1 MALPMKPGARPFQ
14 FRSGGQFFWK
24 GMSTKTDLGAQPP
37 DRPRLLLNGRVVGG
51 HIMARPPVK
60 TVAGLVPFDHTH
72 DSMPWSPTFLT
83 EHHSYN
89 GVRLWW
95 GGKALVKFPN
105 TQDPDYAGVAGFID
119 TDYDVE
125 NQAVAVYQHQIP
137 FVPIVER
144 FANSIYIGDY
154 EALRRVYRIQPE
166 TGFFKG
172 SSVIRAPSDEVVAS
186 YSGRITTALHN
197 HEGKLYYAI
206 ADPTAGVNGEI
217 WSWDGQQQIKEHTLG
232 VPGANGVAMQTYQ
245 NSLVVT
251 IRGWGGIEVKSPTGV
266 WTTHALVGF
275 DPSGYMNSMAELK
288 NKLYIVDGGTKIF
301 SWDGTTL
308 ALEHTIET
316 VVQNVTAA
324 INPEKVNCCVA
335 FNGRLYY
342 FWQEFI
348 SANPSIACFPWIGM
362 HDPDT
367 TDPVYAWHDDYKMLG
382 TGLNGAYSTRT
393 GTDVHADGDHFTL
406 GGGEWTAAAVYRQ
419 RIIAVYGDLTFSHAM
434 ENNPFSTWSTISI
447 YSAAWNAGGSA
458 SPLHPRGIAGWTGGG
473 SWSTQ
478 APSISYLKA
487 L

>member
-1 MALPMKPGARPFQ
+1 MTLPMKPGARPFQ

-37 DRPRLLLNGRVVGG
+37 DRPRLLLNGRVIGG

-72 DSMPWSPTFLT
+72 DSAPWAPTFLT

-95 GGKALVKFPN
+95 GAKASVDFPN
-105 TQDPDYAGVAGFID
+105 TLDPEYAGVAGFID
-119 TDYDVE
+119 TDFDIE
-125 NQAVAVYQHQIP
+125 NQAVAVYSHTIP

-166 TGFFKG
+166 TGFSKG
-172 SSVIRAPSDEVVAS
+172 SAVIRAPSDEVVAS

-206 ADPTAGVNGEI
+206 SDPTAVVNGEI
-217 WSWDGQQQIKEHTLG
+217 WSWDGQQQIKVHTLG
-232 VPGANGVAMQTYQ
+232 VPGVNGIAMHTYQ

-275 DPSGYMNSMAELK
+275 NPSGYMNSMAELK

-316 VVQNVTAA
+316 VISNVKVA

-342 FWQEFI
+342 FWREFI

-367 TDPVYAWHDDYKMLG
+367 TDPVYAWDDDYKQILIDVP
-382 TGLNGAYSTRT
+382 YPTRT
-393 GTDVHADGDHFTL
+393 GTDVHADGDHPVMGDVT
-406 GGGEWTAAAVYRQ
+406 WTAAAVYRQ
-419 RIIAVYGDLTFSHAM
+419 RIVAMIKGYYLVSHTI
-434 ENNPFSTWSTISI
+434 ENNP
-447 YSAAWNAGGSA
+447 A
-458 SPLHPRGIAGWTGGG
+458 SRWRSVGANTNDMPLNPRGIGGWTGNGPWG
-473 SWSTQ
+473 TQ
-478 APSISYLKA
+478 NPVIHYLKA

>member
-1 MALPMKPGARPFQ
+1 MTLPMKPGARPFQ

-37 DRPRLLLNGRVVGG
+37 DRPRLLLNGRVIGG

-60 TVAGLVPFDHTH
+60 TVVGLVPYDHTH
-72 DSMPWSPTFLT
+72 DSMPWQPTFLT

-95 GGKALVKFPN
+95 GAKASVDFPN
-105 TQDPDYAGVAGFID
+105 TLDPEYAGVAGFID
-119 TDYDVE
+119 TDFDIE
-125 NQAVAVYQHQIP
+125 NQAVAVYSHTIP

-166 TGFFKG
+166 TGFSKG
-172 SSVIRAPSDEVVAS
+172 SAVIRAPSDEVVAS

-206 ADPTAGVNGEI
+206 SDPTAVVNGEI
-217 WSWDGQQQIKEHTLG
+217 WSWDGQQQIKVHTLG
-232 VPGANGVAMQTYQ
+232 VPGVNGIAMHTYQ

-275 DPSGYMNSMAELK
+275 NPSGYMNSMAELK

-308 ALEHTIET
+308 ALEHTIEK
-316 VVQNVTAA
+316 VISNVTVA

-348 SANPSIACFPWIGM
+348 SANPDIDNFPWVGM

-382 TGLNGAYSTRT
+382 TYPYSTKT
-393 GTDVHADGDHFTL
+393 GTDVHADGDHPTL

-419 RIIAVYGDLTFSHAM
+419 HIVAVWGANTYSHAM
-434 ENNPFSTWSTISI
+434 ENNPFSTWSKLSGIRGPAGWS
-447 YSAAWNAGGSA
+447 GGS
-458 SPLHPRGIAGWTGGG
+458 
-473 SWSTQ
+473 SWATLL
-478 APSISYLKA
+478 PIYYLKA

>member
-1 MALPMKPGARPFQ
+1 MA
-14 FRSGGQFFWK
+14 
-24 GMSTKTDLGAQPP
+24 
-37 DRPRLLLNGRVVGG
+37 
-51 HIMARPPVK
+51 
-60 TVAGLVPFDHTH
+60 LVPFDHIR
-72 DSMPWSPTFLT
+72 DAKPWQPTFLT

-95 GGKALVKFPN
+95 GAGVQVGLPGTFA
-105 TQDPDYAGVAGFID
+105 TDYQGVAGFID
-119 TDYDVE
+119 SDYDLE
-125 NQAVAVYQHQIP
+125 WQAIATYTHKIP

-154 EALRRVYRIQPE
+154 GALRRVYRIQP
-166 TGFFKG
+166 TASYQAG
-172 SSVIRAPSDEVVAS
+172 VAVTRAPADEVVAS
-186 YSGRITTALHN
+186 YAGMLTTALHN

-206 ADPTAGVNGEI
+206 ADPTGAVNGEI

-288 NKLYIVDGGTKIF
+288 NKLYIVDGGTKVF

-308 ALEHTIET
+308 ALERTIT
-316 VVQNVTAA
+316 TG

-335 FNGRLYY
+335 FHGRLYY
-342 FWQEFI
+342 FWNELI
-348 SANPSIACFPWIGM
+348 HVDMALDRYTFPWVGM

-367 TDPVYAWHDDYKMLG
+367 TDPVYTWKDDYKMITSLSG
-382 TGLNGAYSTRT
+382 TYPTKT
-393 GTDVHADGDHFTL
+393 GTDVHADGDHPEM
-406 GGGEWTAAAVYRQ
+406 GDVKWTAAAVYRQ
-419 RIIAVYGDLTFSHAM
+419 RIVATCGALMVSHTI
-434 ENNPFSTWSTISI
+434 ENNPSSTWEIFGNGLASST
-447 YSAAWNAGGSA
+447 NL
-458 SPLHPRGIAGWTGGG
+458 PLNPRGPGGWSG
-473 SWSTQ
+473 
-478 APSISYLKA
+478 AFPVPYYLKA